1 MGKKRR
7 RYIRVGIVP
16 IEDVLPYVFT
26 REVRHRLRAEGFN
39 YRSREWIEASRRG
52 YQVMIDGQVQTILV
66 PMGSHRYQ
74 LYAEKGTRCRRCGL
88 PGTYFAL
95 ERGIYDNP
103 NRFHFNLYGR
113 DKRGYEVMITKDH
126 ILPRSKGGK
135 NKLSNYQPLCIRC
148 NQRKADKVEHVKY
161 NSTNRKR

>member
-1 MGKKRR
+1 MAKKRR
-7 RYIRVGIVP
+7 RYIRVGTVP
-16 IEDVLPYVFT
+16 IDEVLPYVFT
-26 REVRHRLRAEGFN
+26 RDVRHQLRAEGFN

-52 YQVMIDGQVQTILV
+52 YRVMIDGHECTILV

-74 LYAEKGTRCRRCGL
+74 LYAEKGTRCARCGIL
-88 PGTYFAL
+88 GTYFAL
-95 ERGIYDNP
+95 ERGVHDNP

-113 DKRGYEVMITKDH
+113 DKKGREVMITKDH

-148 NQRKADKVEHVKY
+148 NQRKADKVEYVKC
-161 NSTNRKR
+161 NSVANKK